1 MSLHLFERIFFFLDE
16 ILKFHGSTSFQIIP
30 PREKSKFGRTKI
42 GQDVKLGGAK

>member
-16 ILKFHGSTSFQIIP
+16 ILKSTSFQIIP